1 MRPQASTV
9 GLTGRNDVALGCAV
23 ATRQTDRSPSR
34 HRARAGAIAPRLN
47 RDNTREP
54 RGLLPSTG
62 ASGRAGGTATPAPGS
77 TRRAI
82 AVPGERGHGS
92 EGQ

>member
-9 GLTGRNDVALGCAV
+9 GLTGRNDAALGCAV

-34 HRARAGAIAPRLN
+34 HRAQAGEIAPRAN
-47 RDNTREP
+47 KDNTREP
-54 RGLLPSTG
+54 RGLLPPTG
-62 ASGRAGGTATPAPGS
+62 ASDRAGGTATPAPRS
-77 TRRAI
+77 TQGAI
-82 AVPGERGHGS
+82 AVPGERGHES